1 MTFVDLNFRLQNL
14 FGDWRSLILANLPTS
29 NLHAEPLAEESV
41 AQGVTTLTI
50 LLLVATGV
58 ALISRRYR
66 LPYVTGLVLAGL
78 AITELLPRPLRLDS
92 DLILNLLLPIL
103 LFQAAINTDI
113 SRLRSTIKPISVLAG
128 PGVAIASGITATVL
142 KFALGLNWIP
152 ALLVGTILAITD
164 TVSVIAVFKDIAVP
178 SRLSTVVEGE
188 SLFNDGVALV
198 LFSLILQVYLN
209 GSITFLGGLQQLA
222 VVIVGGVILGLTIG
236 YLGAVLF
243 VALSDDSLSG
253 ILLTVAVAFGTFQAG
268 QWLQVSG
275 VVAVVVAGLTVGN
288 QGLTQAKSASSK
300 ITLLNFWEYADFCVN
315 TFIFL
320 LIGLEVDPRLLW
332 TIIPAI
338 LIAIV
343 AYQIGRILS
352 VYPLLALSN
361 RFDLPIPLRWQH
373 VLFLGNIK
381 GSLSMVLALS
391 LPASLP
397 NRSDLI
403 ALVYGAVFV
412 SLIGQGLSLS
422 WLIKRLKISA
432 VSESRQQIETLQSQL
447 IAAKAAQ
454 NELAILHETGVLSKA
469 VYEEMRSTYQVKV
482 AAAENQLRDLHNRRT
497 DSLTGNPGRT
507 SKLNGVRR
515 RLLMVERS
523 ALNDAVRKQIL
534 SEEIISS
541 RLQAIDQQLMSLEEE

>member
-1 MTFVDLNFRLQNL
+1 MNVAFTGLSRWLQ
-14 FGDWRSLILANLPTS
+14 DRPLIVANPLTS
-29 NLHAEPLAEESV
+29 APQAGQLSAEIV
-41 AQGVTTLTI
+41 AQLATTLTI

-58 ALISRRYR
+58 ALVSRRYR

-78 AITELLPRPLRLDS
+78 AVTGLLPRPLRLDS
-92 DLILNLLLPIL
+92 ALILNLLLPIL
-103 LFQAAINTDI
+103 LFQAAVNTDV
-113 SRLRSTIKPISVLAG
+113 SRLRSTIRPISLLAG
-128 PGVAIASGITATVL
+128 PGVAIASGITAVVL
-142 KFALGLNWIP
+142 KFALNLDWLP

-164 TVSVIAVFKDIAVP
+164 TVSVIAVFKEVAVP
-178 SRLSTVVEGE
+178 SRLSTIVEGE

-198 LFSLILQVYLN
+198 LFSLFLQVYTN
-209 GSITFLGGLQQLA
+209 GSIPVLDGLQQLLL
-222 VVIVGGVILGLTIG
+222 VIVGGVLLGLAIG
-236 YLGAVLF
+236 SLCVVLF
-243 VALSDDSLSG
+243 VALSDDPLSG
-253 ILLTVAVAFGTFQAG
+253 ILLTVAVAFGTYQTG

-288 QGLTQAKSASSK
+288 RGLNQAISASSK

-320 LIGLEVDPRLLW
+320 LIGLEVDPSLLW
-332 TIIPAI
+332 RIIPAVLLAI
-338 LIAIV
+338 L

-352 VYPLLALSN
+352 VYPLIALSN

-391 LPASLP
+391 LPVTLP
-397 NRSDLI
+397 GRSDLI

-412 SLIGQGLSLS
+412 SLIGQGLSLP
-422 WLIKRLKISA
+422 WLVKRLKITTI
-432 VSESRQQIETLQSQL
+432 SESRQQIERLQSQL

-454 NELAILHETGVLSKA
+454 NELAVLHHTGVLSKA
-469 VYEEMRSTYQVKV
+469 LYEEMRSTYQLQV
-482 AAAENQLRDLHNRRT
+482 AEAENMLRDLHNRRP

-507 SKLNGVRR
+507 SKLNAVRR

-523 ALNDAVRKQIL
+523 ALNDAARKR
-534 SEEIISS
+534 IISEDVIIP
-541 RLQAIDQQLMSLEEE
+541 RLQAIDYQLMSLEDE

>member
-1 MTFVDLNFRLQNL
+1 MLVNFNFAETSQASTLL
-14 FGDWRSLILANLPTS
+14 PEIISSLPTAVQQAGQL
-29 NLHAEPLAEESV
+29 NEEAVVQV
-41 AQGVTTLTI
+41 ATTLTI

-66 LPYVTGLVLAGL
+66 FPYVTGLVLAGL
-78 AITELLPRPLRLDS
+78 AITELLPRPLGLDS
-92 DLILNLLLPIL
+92 ALILNLLLPIL

-113 SRLRSTIKPISVLAG
+113 SRLRTTIKPIVLLAG
-128 PGVAIASGITATVL
+128 PGVIIASGITATVL
-142 KFALGLNWIP
+142 KFALNLEWIP

-164 TVSVIAVFKDIAVP
+164 TVSVIAVFKEVPVP
-178 SRLSTVVEGE
+178 SRLSTIVEGE

-198 LFSLILQVYLN
+198 LFSLILQVYIS
-209 GSITFLGGLQQLA
+209 GSITFLGGLQQLF
-222 VVIVGGVILGLTIG
+222 VVIVGGVLLGLAIG

-243 VALSDDSLSG
+243 VALSDDPLSG

-268 QWLQVSG
+268 QSLQVSG

-288 QGLTQAKSASSK
+288 RGLTQSLSASGK

-332 TIIPAI
+332 KIIPGI
-338 LIAIV
+338 LIAIA
-343 AYQIGRILS
+343 AYQLGRIVS

-361 RFDLPIPLRWQH
+361 RRDLPIPLRWQH
-373 VLFLGNIK
+373 VLFFGNIK

-391 LPASLP
+391 LPASLSG
-397 NRSDLI
+397 RSDLI

-412 SLIGQGLSLS
+412 SLTGQGVSLP
-422 WLIKRLKISA
+422 WFVKRLKISA
-432 VSESRQQIETLQSQL
+432 VSESRQQIEALQSQL

-454 NELAILHETGVLSKA
+454 NELAALHDTGILSKA
-469 VYEEMRSTYQVKV
+469 VYEEMRSTYQIQV
-482 AAAENQLRDLHNRRT
+482 AEAEDQLRELHNRRI
-497 DSLTGNPGRT
+497 DSLTGSRGQA
-507 SKLNGVRR
+507 SKLNAVRR

-523 ALNDAVRKQIL
+523 ALNDAVRKR
-534 SEEIISS
+534 IISEDIVAP
-541 RLQAIDQQLMSLEEE
+541 RLRAIDDQLMTLEDE

>member
-1 MTFVDLNFRLQNL
+1 MLVNFNAAETSQTFT
-14 FGDWRSLILANLPTS
+14 SLPEIIANLPIAAQEAGQL
-29 NLHAEPLAEESV
+29 NEEAVVQV
-41 AQGVTTLTI
+41 ATTLTI

-78 AITELLPRPLRLDS
+78 AITEFLPRPLGLDS
-92 DLILNLLLPIL
+92 ALILNLLLPIL

-113 SRLRSTIKPISVLAG
+113 SRLRTTIKPIGLLAG
-128 PGVAIASGITATVL
+128 PGVMIASGITATVL
-142 KFALGLNWIP
+142 KYALGLEWIP

-164 TVSVIAVFKDIAVP
+164 TVSVIAVFKEVPVP
-178 SRLSTVVEGE
+178 SRLSTIVEGE

-198 LFSLILQVYLN
+198 LFSLILQVYIS
-209 GSITFLGGLQQLA
+209 GSVTFLGGLQQLF
-222 VVIVGGVILGLTIG
+222 VVIVGGVLLGLAIG

-243 VALSDDSLSG
+243 VALSDDPLSG

-268 QWLQVSG
+268 QSLQVSG

-288 QGLTQAKSASSK
+288 RGLTQSLSASGK

-332 TIIPAI
+332 KIIPSILLAI
-338 LIAIV
+338 A
-343 AYQIGRILS
+343 AYQLGRILS
-352 VYPLLALSN
+352 VYPLLAVSN
-361 RFDLPIPLRWQH
+361 RLDLPIPLRWQH
-373 VLFLGNIK
+373 VLFFGNIK

-397 NRSDLI
+397 GRSDLI

-412 SLIGQGLSLS
+412 SLIGQGVSLP
-422 WLIKRLKISA
+422 WFVKRLKISS
-432 VSESRQQIETLQSQL
+432 VSESRQQIEALQSQL

-454 NELAILHETGVLSKA
+454 NELAALHDTGILSKA
-469 VYEEMRSTYQVKV
+469 VYEEMRSTYQIQV
-482 AAAENQLRDLHNRRT
+482 AEAEDQLRELHNRRT
-497 DSLTGNPGRT
+497 DSLTGSRGRA
-507 SKLNGVRR
+507 SKLNAVRR

-523 ALNDAVRKQIL
+523 ALNDAVRKR
-534 SEEIISS
+534 IISEDIVAP
-541 RLQAIDQQLMSLEEE
+541 RLRAIDDQLMTLEDE